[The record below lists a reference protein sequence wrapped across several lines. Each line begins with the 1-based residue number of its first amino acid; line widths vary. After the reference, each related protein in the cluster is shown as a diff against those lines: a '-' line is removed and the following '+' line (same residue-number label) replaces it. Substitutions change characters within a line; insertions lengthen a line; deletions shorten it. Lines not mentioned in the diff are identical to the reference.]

1 MPAHSCAPRHDDASG
16 GIVRR
21 ERASRLDR
29 WYLRSGNLI
38 RLFQIG
44 SSRGTPWQKRL
55 LAALQAERQEREVFR
70 RPRLDPNVVL
80 LIPRL
85 RVCMG
90 TGCLLC
96 GEGTKL
102 ALPAWAPCA
111 KEASSAFTSLSP
123 ARPSLFPPTPALQ
136 ESMLPL
142 PRPVPS
148 VRTPPLSQHLPFS
161 LSPCKF

>member
-1 MPAHSCAPRHDDASG
+1 M
-16 GIVRR
+16 
-21 ERASRLDR
+21 SRLDR

-38 RLFQIG
+38 RVFQIG

-85 RVCMG
+85 RACMG

-111 KEASSAFTSLSP
+111 KEASSAFTSLSL
-123 ARPSLFPPTPALQ
+123 ARPSLFPPTPALLHSHPSVQ
-136 ESMLPL
+136 QGLPSSLPPL
-142 PRPVPS
+142 PSRKACCHSPDLALQSGLTTSTVTAPAVFPVT
-148 VRTPPLSQHLPFS
+148 V
-161 LSPCKF
+161 